1 MNSFVNIIVFKRT
14 RLTDMFINHRLF
26 KTTMLNE
33 ENLKL
38 TEAKI
43 FYTPEGYK
51 CFTENTI

>member
-1 MNSFVNIIVFKRT
+1 
-14 RLTDMFINHRLF
+14 MFINHRLF